1 MRYYPSVFDMFD
13 DFFNDSYTPAYSKR
27 DVMRTDIHEKD
38 GQYLLEVELP
48 GYTKED
54 IKLDLKDG
62 YLTINASHGSTN
74 EDKDDKG
81 NVIRSERRFG
91 TATRSFYVGENV
103 KSEDIKARFNNG
115 ILELSVPS
123 NKQPKVEENTRI
135 MIE

>member
-81 NVIRSERRFG
+81 NVLRSERRLG
-91 TATRSFYVGENV
+91 SAPRSFYVGENV